1 MDAAIRQDQSLALWA
16 AIVGSCLLHAV
27 LIGLALRHLGEA
39 TLFSPAPTMSV
50 ELVPWRTERPPALKR
65 AARPEPAPAPSRP
78 EALARPPSNESPTA
92 NAVLPPAGLAPG
104 VRRALRGLTGCDRL
118 PREERDTCHDR
129 LAATGQDDPTRPP
142 RLNLDPRG
150 QFAENPEAYINR
162 KPKNGCKLRAAGEAG
177 ALVQKDGARAAFS
190 CAWDF

>member
-1 MDAAIRQDQSLALWA
+1 MDAASRQDRSLALWA
-16 AIVGSCLLHAV
+16 AVVGSCLLHAV

-39 TLFSPAPTMSV
+39 PLFSPAPVMNI
-50 ELVPWRTERPPALKR
+50 ELVPWRTERPPAPKR
-65 AARPEPAPAPSRP
+65 AARPDPAPRPSRP
-78 EALARPPSNESPTA
+78 EALARPPSNESPAA
-92 NAVLPPAGLAPG
+92 NPVLPPAGLAPG

-118 PREERDTCHDR
+118 PRDERDACHDR
-129 LAATGQDDPTRPP
+129 LAATRQDDRP

-177 ALVQKDGARAAFS
+177 ALVQNDGARAAFA